1 MVFEESSPPAGTSSP
16 LSIPD
21 TGLDPASP
29 LRAMGPIDYLVVEFP
44 GRRSGTGS
52 GLRML
57 VDLVDRGIIR
67 VLDLVFIRKELDGT
81 VLRLELADLLESGQD
96 DLLVFQGA
104 SSGILNQDDIDAT
117 GEVIQPDSGAALLLY
132 ENSWAAPLAIALN
145 REGGQLVA
153 NGRIPT
159 QALVAALDAASTQH

>member
-1 MVFEESSPPAGTSSP
+1 
-16 LSIPD
+16 
-21 TGLDPASP
+21 
-29 LRAMGPIDYLVVEFP
+29 
-44 GRRSGTGS
+44 
-52 GLRML
+52 ML

-67 VLDLVFIRKELDGT
+67 VLDLVFIRRELDGT